1 MKNKAKKSKRVE
13 IECIDDL
20 IDELV
25 AVEEKLNEKLSY
37 AKASGEV
44 RVEQGVGVVN
54 VLSSGKITFS
64 MSVNDA
70 NAHAAY
76 RPLKNAL
83 ERAFNA
89 IMPAVEE
96 PSVLVDEL
104 PGEQSVDGSSD
115 RFKEE
120 LEKLAGMANDRLM
133 ERLGDVKDAV
143 INFTYDGEDTIVRS
157 GQTEL
162 IVLHGHSPAAVK
174 KAKSIVWPKV
184 DELKK
189 SKGNVTV
196 NRKQDGG
203 PVSFADRVS
212 EVVASAN
219 EKLKEL
225 GEAPIEI
232 TSDSVGVY
240 LTEGSLPICS
250 IPKGVG
256 DANVALEKVRASVQE
271 FVRGVIGVVDRRR
284 NNVQR
289 AKDLEAESSWSIAMI
304 KKANPSI
311 DGSKDWELAIKNGE
325 VWKFGPNPDAA
336 SAIVDAA
343 KRARNAFNSKIRFQF
358 EKVEEAI
365 GEGRKRMTVS
375 GFMRGIVVSF
385 GDDPCFI
392 STFPLVGNNATVEE
406 TVAYVESTVSAIGES
421 RIQMYERVC
430 AEMERNGRL
439 REIAAKRD
447 ALEEELKAMA
457 M

>member
-13 IECIDDL
+13 IECLPDL
-20 IDELV
+20 LDELV
-25 AVEEKLNEKLSY
+25 GVEEKLNEKLSY
-37 AKASGEV
+37 ANASGEV

-54 VLSSGKITFS
+54 VLSSGKVIFS

-76 RPLKNAL
+76 KPLKNAL

-104 PGEQSVDGSSD
+104 PSGQSVDDSSEK
-115 RFKEE
+115 FKEE
-120 LEKLAGMANDRLM
+120 LEKLAGMANERLM
-133 ERLGDVKDAV
+133 ERLGDVKDVV

-189 SKGNVTV
+189 AKCNA
-196 NRKQDGG
+196 NAPRKQDGG

-232 TSDSVGVY
+232 TSDSVGMY
-240 LTEGSLPICS
+240 LAEGSLPICS

-284 NNVQR
+284 SNVQR
-289 AKDLEAESSWSIAMI
+289 SKDLEAESSWSIAMI

-311 DGSKDWELAIKNGE
+311 DGSEDWELAIKNGE

-343 KRARNAFNSKIRFQF
+343 KRARNAFNSKLRFKF

-421 RIQMYERVC
+421 RVQMYERVC
-430 AEMERNGRL
+430 AEMERKNKL

-447 ALEEELKAMA
+447 ALEAELRTMA

>member
-13 IECIDDL
+13 IECISDL
-20 IDELV
+20 IDALA

-37 AKASGEV
+37 AKAPGEV

-54 VLSSGKITFS
+54 VLSSGKVSFS

-104 PGEQSVDGSSD
+104 PSGQSVDGYSD

-120 LEKLAGMANDRLM
+120 LEKLAGMANERLM
-133 ERLGDVKDAV
+133 ERLGDVKDVV

-189 SKGNVTV
+189 SKGNITV

-203 PVSFADRVS
+203 SVSFADRVS
-212 EVVASAN
+212 EVVSSAN

-225 GEAPIEI
+225 GENPIEI

-240 LTEGSLPICS
+240 LTEGSIPICS
-250 IPKGVG
+250 VPKGVG
-256 DANVALEKVRASVQE
+256 DANVALEKVRASVNE
-271 FVRGVIGVVDRRR
+271 FVRGVIGVVDRRKS
-284 NNVQR
+284 NVQR
-289 AKDLEAESSWSIAMI
+289 ANDLEAESSWSIAMI

-311 DGSKDWELAIKNGE
+311 DGSDDWELAIKNGE

-343 KRARNAFNSKIRFQF
+343 KRARNAFNSKLRFQF

-392 STFPLVGNNATVEE
+392 STFPLVGNNSTVEE

-430 AEMERNGRL
+430 AEMERKDKL

>member
-133 ERLGDVKDAV
+133 ERLGDVKDVV